1 MTAETEIRLMNAFT
15 AVIPDHRA
23 GFGPSFDVNLYLDP
37 EGDAWIAESDA
48 LPLATEAATLD
59 ALVQRV
65 WEIAPEIAELNG
77 HRGKLRL
84 RFILQT
90 AARG

>member
-1 MTAETEIRLMNAFT
+1 MHAFT
-15 AVIPDHRA
+15 ALVPDQRA
-23 GFGPSFDVNLYLDP
+23 SFGPTFDVNLYLDP

-77 HRGKLRL
+77 HQGKLKL
-84 RFILQT
+84 RFILHT
-90 AARG
+90 AAQG